1 MSVVGVAEP
10 SGLLRLKAALRA
22 RPLTA
27 DALLAGAVLALTL
40 VRPIA
45 MPREAGGLTAHGV
58 LLGTVI
64 CAALV
69 VRRVWPVLTLVVTT
83 SGMACYLA
91 NGGLKSPLMITTM
104 IALYTIALYRGRK
117 AGVVAAAA
125 VSAVLAGTSAV
136 FGNPWWLGPE
146 IVALL
151 AQSALAAALG
161 DAVRHGRAYVAAI
174 KERARRA
181 EETREQEARRRVIDE
196 RLRIAR
202 ELHDVLAHHVSL
214 INVQAGVAAHVLE
227 NDPAQARESLAHIRR
242 AARAS
247 LDEVRATI
255 GLLRQPDA
263 EAPDAPEE
271 PSPGLARLPD
281 LVASFTAAGMVVDQ
295 SVTGVP
301 ADLPSAVDLS
311 AFRIVQ
317 EALTNVGKHAARP
330 YADLRLDYRTDE
342 LRVTVTSPSS
352 PGEPGEA
359 GHGMVGMRERAHA
372 LGGTFTAGRAD
383 GRFRVA
389 ATLPHGG
396 SGR

>member
-1 MSVVGVAEP
+1 MSVPGVVEP

-22 RPLTA
+22 RPLAA

-40 VRPIA
+40 VRPLV
-45 MPREAGGLTAHGV
+45 MPEAGRLTVHGV

-69 VRRVWPVLTLVVTT
+69 VRRVWPVLTLAVTT

-91 NGGLKSPLMITTM
+91 NGGLKSPLMVTTM
-104 IALYTIALYRGRK
+104 IALYTIALYRGRR
-117 AGVVAAAA
+117 AGCIAAAA
-125 VSAVLAGTSAV
+125 VSAVLAGTSAI

-146 IVALL
+146 ILALL
-151 AQSALAAALG
+151 AQSALAAAIG
-161 DAVRHGRAYVAAI
+161 DAVRHGRAYVGAI

-181 EETREQEARRRVIDE
+181 EETREEEARRRVIDE

-227 NDPAQARESLAHIRR
+227 SDPAQARESLAHIRR

-255 GLLRQPDA
+255 GLLRQPDTA

-301 ADLPSAVDLS
+301 ADLPSAVDLT

-342 LRVTVTSPSS
+342 LRLTVTSPSE
-352 PGEPGEA
+352 PGEPGEP

-372 LGGTFTAGRAD
+372 LGGTFSAGRAA

-389 ATLPHGG
+389 ATLPHPG